1 MNYRSLTDGEKD
13 VEESPSQCGPDQMDL
28 ASLARLAINP
38 FFAESSYIS
47 LIFRGFKKFLPSAEP
62 MDGSDSSLVTFRL
75 APEHL

>member
-28 ASLARLAINP
+28 ASLARFPINP
-38 FFAESSYIS
+38 FFAESSY
-47 LIFRGFKKFLPSAEP
+47 IFRGFKKFLPSAEP
-62 MDGSDSSLVTFRL
+62 MDGSDSSLVTFRW